1 MNFQQW
7 IALLFGIGGLLY
19 IGASVA
25 YYIGARPG
33 MTVAFLGYAVANLG
47 LIYDIFHSS
56 PKS

>member
-1 MNFQQW
+1 MTFAHW
-7 IALLFGIGGLLY
+7 IAVLFGIGGLLY

-33 MTVAFLGYAVANLG
+33 MTVAFIGYAFANAG
-47 LIYDIFHSS
+47 LVYDIFHSS